1 MVQIHLSLKMTKI
14 TLSRNK
20 DQLKKL
26 WKHYWSIKRN
36 RNQRL
41 WYINA
46 QRSGE
51 SKTRLLANRYE
62 SKYKTK
68 IKIIK
73 SLRSYYG
80 DLTLKQFLR
89 DYGYTGVGV
98 TYGAF
103 ERRLDVVVF
112 RSHFS
117 TSIKESRELIRKGYI
132 EVDGIVQKTNDFKV
146 RNGSTIVSKHSDVLL
161 KSLREML
168 NLNYERPEHLVY
180 IFYDTTLFSW
190 LLDDEDLELPIDFP
204 LEVPLKRSSKDLK
217 KNSKGKESNLPL
229 FDNIKLTH

>member
-1 MVQIHLSLKMTKI
+1 M
-14 TLSRNK
+14 
-20 DQLKKL
+20 
-26 WKHYWSIKRN
+26 
-36 RNQRL
+36 
-41 WYINA
+41 
-46 QRSGE
+46 
-51 SKTRLLANRYE
+51 
-62 SKYKTK
+62 
-68 IKIIK
+68 
-73 SLRSYYG
+73 
-80 DLTLKQFLR
+80 
-89 DYGYTGVGV
+89 

-180 IFYDTTLFSW
+180 IFYDTTLFS
-190 LLDDEDLELPIDFP
+190 
-204 LEVPLKRSSKDLK
+204 
-217 KNSKGKESNLPL
+217 
-229 FDNIKLTH
+229 